1 MLITKFSHV
10 KKDLSNIKIVIM
22 DKITEIIVVSGC
34 SWIIGKILDTILKRI
49 QKNQY
54 KIQHKTVFIRK
65 AITKRLIKAFIVSLL
80 YVFPLIGI
88 ISLIVEDNK
97 EFSFRNIALFIILCL
112 TLVFNYIMGHII
124 TIYKMNSELIS
135 KLKD

>member
-1 MLITKFSHV
+1 
-10 KKDLSNIKIVIM
+10 M